1 MEKFKVGNRV
11 KFTHAFVIY
20 KDETLKTI
28 TKGATGKVVEEYNA
42 FYGDKYYRIK
52 LDGNK
57 DCYADRVPVSI
68 IELISRNIAIKHI
81 INDCATIVIL
91 PDGRKGVAKCHPD
104 DEFDEYEGLR
114 IATARAYGK
123 DPFPKEERK
132 DEKKEPEYKFNV
144 GDVVIVINWKR
155 CFPSLDSKFKEIAP
169 LGKWAG
175 SQSIFNGS
183 FQTLKNGD
191 VFKVIGRG
199 QHDWD
204 CYGNVYAIQDFD
216 GNGYLIGEKGIAKVE
231 VNI

>member
-1 MEKFKVGNRV
+1 MEKFKVGDRV
-11 KFTHAFVIY
+11 KFVKKVEPFFSF
-20 KDETLKTI
+20 ERNLP
-28 TKGATGKVVEEYNA
+28 KGITGKVIVVDNDDNSIRVVWDNSLTCWCNA
-42 FYGDKYYRIK
+42 
-52 LDGNK
+52 NN
-57 DCYADRVPVSI
+57 C
-68 IELISRNIAIKHI
+68 ELILLDTIKHI
-81 INDCATIVIL
+81 INGRATIVIL

-104 DEFDEYEGLR
+104 DKFDEYEGLR

-123 DPFPKEERK
+123 DPFPKEEVK

-144 GDVVIVINWKR
+144 GDVVVVINWKR

>member
-1 MEKFKVGNRV
+1 MNKFKVGDRV
-11 KFTHAFVIY
+11 KFVKKVEPFFSFERNLP
-20 KDETLKTI
+20 KGI
-28 TKGATGKVVEEYNA
+28 TGVVRELGEAAEGILVYWEKPINS
-42 FYGDKYYRIK
+42 GCWVLMKNCINI
-52 LDGNK
+52 GHT
-57 DCYADRVPVSI
+57 SI
-68 IELISRNIAIKHI
+68 TYI
-81 INDCATIVIL
+81 INKRATIVIL

-104 DEFDEYEGLR
+104 DKFDEYEGLR

-123 DPFPKEERK
+123 DPFPKEEVK

-144 GDVVIVINWKR
+144 GDVVVVINWKR
-155 CFPSLDSKFKEIAP
+155 GFPSFDSKFKEIAP

-183 FQTLKNGD
+183 LQTLKNGD